1 MDLALIAVFKKT
13 GGLEAYPHPG
23 WAVQHPLKECEGL
36 FEGQYLISIGF
47 VVVMIL
53 CVPLGY
59 VNLDDNVVVQEG
71 ASSVNKVDLRLT
83 LHRRLLGDACHHC
96 RVDGSV
102 FRDWS
107 RLRPCPVRWCALV
120 PSSLSD
126 LINFP
131 IGKNQAGV
139 LGTLVFNYAFVVTVP
154 SWVNEKVHCNVVIT
168 LTPFSAAT
176 SL

>member
-71 ASSVNKVDLRLT
+71 ASSVNKGRSQTYATQAPSGRCL
-83 LHRRLLGDACHHC
+83 
-96 RVDGSV
+96 
-102 FRDWS
+102 
-107 RLRPCPVRWCALV
+107 
-120 PSSLSD
+120 PSSRS
-126 LINFP
+126 
-131 IGKNQAGV
+131 G
-139 LGTLVFNYAFVVTVP
+139 
-154 SWVNEKVHCNVVIT
+154 W
-168 LTPFSAAT
+168 FSF
-176 SL
+176 S